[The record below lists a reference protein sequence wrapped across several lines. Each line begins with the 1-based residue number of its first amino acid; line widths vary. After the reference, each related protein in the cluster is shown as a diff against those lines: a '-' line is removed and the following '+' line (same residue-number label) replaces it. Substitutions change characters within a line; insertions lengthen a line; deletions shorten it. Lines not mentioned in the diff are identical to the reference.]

1 MAVGIKRKNFNVTV
15 NFYFFPSFLSHNLLR
30 GILGVLYL
38 PNLTFSSQHNIMS
51 KLTTQKSNWLIYAE
65 NIKKNEEQAFL
76 SNFGEVKGKGLNQPN
91 KKNEIIYAIVSI
103 SYYEH
108 LEGDGSS
115 FSIRKRMMVRI

>member
-1 MAVGIKRKNFNVTV
+1 
-15 NFYFFPSFLSHNLLR
+15 
-30 GILGVLYL
+30 
-38 PNLTFSSQHNIMS
+38 MS

-115 FSIRKRMMVRI
+115 FSIRKCMMVRI